1 MLADLDLLLTA
12 VFVTA
17 DDLLP
22 ERRRNAMRCVT
33 DAEVVTLA
41 VAQAM
46 MNISSDRE
54 FLAAARYRLRD
65 LFPKLPAQPGYWKR
79 RHRLTET
86 IEWLIGVFAQD
97 CPGYRDNL
105 VLLDSTPVECG
116 RSVDTARRSELAVA
130 CAHHYSRSH
139 SRWFWG
145 MRLHLLAAPDGT
157 PRAAILAS
165 ADQKERDVAL
175 RLFPIGLRGGE
186 VVVCDKGYAGCR
198 VRPPGRRTT
207 RRALILRPRRK
218 SEPGRGPHLAPI
230 RQCIESIFWTLKDRL
245 GLERHNAR
253 TLHGLRARMTTK
265 LLALAASVW
274 LNHYLGRPTRALAAL
289 AV

>member
-1 MLADLDLLLTA
+1 MIADLDLLLTA

-22 ERRRNAMRCVT
+22 ESGPNAMRSVT

-46 MNISSDRE
+46 MNVASDRE
-54 FLAAARYRLRD
+54 FLAVARQRLRH

-79 RHRLTET
+79 RQRLADA

-97 CPGYRDNL
+97 CPGYRDQV

-116 RSVDTARRSELAVA
+116 RSVETSRRSELAVA

-165 ADQKERDVAL
+165 ADQKEREVAL
-175 RLFPIGLRGGE
+175 RLFPIGLNGGE
-186 VVVCDKGYAGCR
+186 TIVCDKGYAGAEFA
-198 VRPPGRRTT
+198 RTVAE
-207 RRALILRPRRK
+207 RHSAVILRPNRK
-218 SEPGRGPHLAPI
+218 TDPGRGPHLAPI

-253 TLHGLRARMTTK
+253 TLHGLRARIATK

-289 AV
+289 AA

>member
-1 MLADLDLLLTA
+1 MIADLDLLLTA

-22 ERRRNAMRCVT
+22 EPGPNAMRSVT

-46 MNISSDRE
+46 MNIASDRE
-54 FLAAARYRLRD
+54 FLAVAHQRLRH

-79 RHRLTET
+79 RQRLVDT
-86 IEWLIGVFAQD
+86 IEWLIGVFAHD
-97 CPGYRDNL
+97 CPGYYDEL

-116 RSVDTARRSELAVA
+116 RSVETSRRSELAVA

-165 ADQKERDVAL
+165 ADQKEREVAL

-186 VVVCDKGYAGCR
+186 TIVWDKGYAGAEFA
-198 VRPPGRRTT
+198 RTVAD
-207 RRALILRPRRK
+207 RYGAMILRPNRK
-218 SEPGRGPHLAPI
+218 TEPGRGPHLAPI
-230 RQCIESIFWTLKDRL
+230 RQCIESIF
-245 GLERHNAR
+245 
-253 TLHGLRARMTTK
+253 
-265 LLALAASVW
+265 
-274 LNHYLGRPTRALAAL
+274 
-289 AV
+289 